1 MSGSELDDERLAGS
15 GQVKGSSKRKRQL
28 GSDSDDDVSLDEESD
43 FEPEEYGAA
52 AAKPRKKKPAGRKP
66 LAAAANDGDND
77 DLVEDEEDA
86 ARLAKMSE
94 FDREMLL
101 AERAEQRQQK
111 IQRDQILAAE
121 AAAEQAK
128 AKGAQRRSGRE
139 VREETAKKSAIEEL
153 KAARQR
159 KAQGRKAHD
168 AEDIDAAGADSD
180 QDDGEQRR
188 EGAYYSE
195 EDSEEDGEERG
206 IGGTRWAARDRTEE
220 DEEADEEADFEE
232 LKSIQV
238 RRHKLEE
245 WISKPHFETTLP
257 GCMVRVVAGEKKTPD
272 NVPVMLNARP
282 EQRYMVVQ
290 VVGVE
295 EVAPGFH
302 KFLEGGQGWK
312 SPYPFGPD
320 GIKTSKWLRVLRGK
334 SERLWP
340 LAQVSNSGFSEDE
353 FASWHRACESVA
365 AGGGHKRQITR
376 GEVAEVHQRL
386 IDADRY
392 VYTAEDVARMLEE
405 KRLKGQGTRNVAIEM
420 ARLER
425 QRDAAVERN
434 DEERLLEVQQEITAL
449 EATAAVAL
457 AVKQGASAS
466 MAQLNKKNA
475 EKNFKSAFKS
485 GKDGA
490 AGGGAAA
497 GTLDPFSRRATRTK
511 NYWNTK
517 GQRGEEQGGGDG
529 AAVLTEAELAD
540 LAVAEAAAAAVAAA
554 KAEAAEIT
562 LVDLSGLDLSLLDLP
577 PKVAPIAR
585 KLLGSH
591 SSSAVAAS
599 RPGSGGGG
607 ATLSLADYK
616 RRYNIA

>member
-232 LKSIQV
+232 LKSIQ
-238 RRHKLEE
+238 
-245 WISKPHFETTLP
+245 
-257 GCMVRVVAGEKKTPD
+257 
-272 NVPVMLNARP
+272 
-282 EQRYMVVQ
+282 RYMVVQ

-434 DEERLLEVQQEITAL
+434 DEERLLEVQQEIAAL

-540 LAVAEAAAAAVAAA
+540 LAVAEAASAAVAAA

>member
-1 MSGSELDDERLAGS
+1 M
-15 GQVKGSSKRKRQL
+15 
-28 GSDSDDDVSLDEESD
+28 
-43 FEPEEYGAA
+43 
-52 AAKPRKKKPAGRKP
+52 
-66 LAAAANDGDND
+66 
-77 DLVEDEEDA
+77 VEDEEDA

-111 IQRDQILAAE
+111 LQRDQILAAE
-121 AAAEQAK
+121 AAAEKAK

-159 KAQGRKAHD
+159 KAQGKKAHD
-168 AEDIDAAGADSD
+168 EEDIDAAGGDDDDDNQRGGRDYYSDDDSD
-180 QDDGEQRR
+180 
-188 EGAYYSE
+188 E
-195 EDSEEDGEERG
+195 EEGEERG
-206 IGGTRWAARDRTEE
+206 GPGGTRWAARDRTEE

-245 WISKPHFETTLP
+245 WIAKPHFETTLP
-257 GCMVRVVAGEKKTPD
+257 GCMVRVVAGEKKAPD
-272 NVPVMLNARP
+272 NAPVMLNSRP

-295 EVAPGFH
+295 EVAPGYH
-302 KFLEGGQGWK
+302 KYLEGGQGWK

-320 GIKTSKWLRVLRGK
+320 GIKTSKWLRVKRGK

-340 LAQVSNSGFSEDE
+340 LAQVSNSGFTEEE
-353 FASWHRACESVA
+353 FASWHRACETLAGSSV
-365 AGGGHKRQITR
+365 RQITR
-376 GEVAEVHQRL
+376 GEVAEIHKRL
-386 IDADRY
+386 IDADQY

-405 KRLKGQGTRNVAIEM
+405 KRLKGQRTKNIAIEM

-425 QRDAAVERN
+425 ERDAAIERN
-434 DEERLLEVQQEITAL
+434 DEERLLEVQQEIAAL
-449 EATAAVAL
+449 EATAAAAL
-457 AVKQGASAS
+457 AAKLGASAS

-475 EKNFKSAFKS
+475 DKNFKSAFKG

-490 AGGGAAA
+490 GGGGAAA

-517 GQRGEEQGGGDG
+517 SQKGGEEGDDGG
-529 AAVLTEAELAD
+529 AAPLTEAELAD
-540 LAVAEAAAAAVAAA
+540 LAAAEAAAAAAAAA

-577 PKVAPIAR
+577 PQVAPIAR
-585 KLLGSH
+585 KLGIRSGNGGS
-591 SSSAVAAS
+591 S
-599 RPGSGGGG
+599 RVGVVQSYGGGQ
-607 ATLSLADYK
+607 TLSLADYK
-616 RRYNIA
+616 RRYNI

>member
-94 FDREMLL
+94 FDP
-101 AERAEQRQQK
+101 
-111 IQRDQILAAE
+111 AE

-320 GIKTSKWLRVLRGK
+320 GIKTSKWLRVLR
-334 SERLWP
+334 
-340 LAQVSNSGFSEDE
+340 
-353 FASWHRACESVA
+353 
-365 AGGGHKRQITR
+365 
-376 GEVAEVHQRL
+376 EVHQRL

>member
-1 MSGSELDDERLAGS
+1 MIFIHLYYFLFLNAQYNKDN
-15 GQVKGSSKRKRQL
+15 VPNSKHTFCSQ
-28 GSDSDDDVSLDEESD
+28 G
-43 FEPEEYGAA
+43 
-52 AAKPRKKKPAGRKP
+52 KPKKKKPAAGRKP
-66 LAAAANDGDND
+66 SNAADDND

-111 IQRDQILAAE
+111 LQRDQILAAE
-121 AAAEQAK
+121 VAAEQAK

-153 KAARQR
+153 KAARKR

-168 AEDIDAAGADSD
+168 DEDIDAAGGDDDDDD
-180 QDDGEQRR
+180 QDPYRTT
-188 EGAYYSE
+188 AYS
-195 EDSEEDGEERG
+195 DSEEDEEDGEHRL
-206 IGGTRWAARDRTEE
+206 GGTRWEAREPEE

-245 WISKPHFETTLP
+245 WISKPHFTTTLP
-257 GCMVRVVAGEKKTPD
+257 GCMVRVVAGEKKAPD
-272 NVPVMLNARP
+272 NAPVMLNSRP

-302 KFLEGGQGWK
+302 KYLEGGQGWK

-320 GIKTSKWLRVLRGK
+320 GVKTSSWLRVKRGK

-340 LAQVSNSGFSEDE
+340 LAQVSNSGFTEEE
-353 FASWHRACESVA
+353 FASWHRACESV
-365 AGGGHKRQITR
+365 GGVGSGFSSKQITR
-376 GEVAEVHQRL
+376 GEVAEVHKRL

-392 VYTAEDVARMLEE
+392 VYTAEDVARMLEK
-405 KRLKGQGTRNVAIEM
+405 KRMKGQGTRNVAIEM

-425 QRDAAVERN
+425 ERDAAIERN
-434 DEERLLEVQQEITAL
+434 DEERLMQVQQEIAAL
-449 EATAAVAL
+449 EATAAA
-457 AVKQGASAS
+457 AAAAKEGASAS

-475 EKNFKSAFKS
+475 EKNFKSAFSKS
-485 GKDGA
+485 GGGKDG
-490 AGGGAAA
+490 GGGGAA

-517 GQRGEEQGGGDG
+517 SQKGGEET
-529 AAVLTEAELAD
+529 APELTEAELAD
-540 LAVAEAAAAAVAAA
+540 LAAAEAAAAAAAAA

-562 LVDLSGLDLSLLDLP
+562 LVDLSGLDLSVLDLP

-585 KLLGSH
+585 KLLGSSLAVNK
-591 SSSAVAAS
+591 SSSASTINGAA
-599 RPGSGGGG
+599 
-607 ATLSLADYK
+607 LSLADYK
-616 RRYNIA
+616 RRYTSYSG

>member
-1 MSGSELDDERLAGS
+1 MYIIILSTIRRKPKKKKLAGS
-15 GQVKGSSKRKRQL
+15 KPV
-28 GSDSDDDVSLDEESD
+28 
-43 FEPEEYGAA
+43 AA
-52 AAKPRKKKPAGRKP
+52 V
-66 LAAAANDGDND
+66 ANDGDND

-128 AKGAQRRSGRE
+128 ATGAQRRSGRE

-159 KAQGRKAHD
+159 KSQGQKAHD
-168 AEDIDAAGADSD
+168 AEHIDAAGADSD
-180 QDDGEQRR
+180 EQDAFDHQRR
-188 EGAYYSE
+188 EGAYYSD
-195 EDSEEDGEERG
+195 DSEEDGEDRG
-206 IGGTRWAARDRTEE
+206 FGGTRWAARDRTEE
-220 DEEADEEADFEE
+220 DEEAEEEADFEE

-257 GCMVRVVAGEKKTPD
+257 GSMVRVVAGEKKAPG
-272 NVPVMLNARP
+272 NVSVMLNARP
-282 EQRYMVVQ
+282 EQRYMVVR

-295 EVAPGFH
+295 QVAPGYH
-302 KFLEGGQGWK
+302 KYLEGGQGWK

-320 GIKTSKWLRVLRGK
+320 GSKTSKWLRVLRGK

-340 LAQVSNSGFSEDE
+340 LAQVSNSGFTEEE
-353 FASWHRACESVA
+353 FASWHRACENVA
-365 AGGGHKRQITR
+365 AGGGQKRQITR
-376 GEVAEVHQRL
+376 GEVAEVHKRL
-386 IDADRY
+386 IDADSY

-425 QRDAAVERN
+425 ERDAAAERN
-434 DEERLLEVQQEITAL
+434 DEERVLEVQQEIAAL
-449 EATAAVAL
+449 EATAAA
-457 AVKQGASAS
+457 ADAAKKGAAAS
-466 MAQLNKKNA
+466 MAQLNKKNV
-475 EKNFKSAFKS
+475 EKNFKSSFKS
-485 GKDGA
+485 GKDG
-490 AGGGAAA
+490 GGGGGGAA

-517 GQRGEEQGGGDG
+517 GQRGEEEGDGKGDG

-540 LAVAEAAAAAVAAA
+540 LAVAEAAAAAAAAA
-554 KAEAAEIT
+554 KAKAAEIT

-585 KLLGSH
+585 KLLGST
-591 SSSAVAAS
+591 SMAATS
-599 RPGSGGGG
+599 PGVSGG
-607 ATLSLADYK
+607 ATLNLADYK

>member
-1 MSGSELDDERLAGS
+1 LFFSLIKLISYQNHISHTNTSLYSTPFR
-15 GQVKGSSKRKRQL
+15 SK
-28 GSDSDDDVSLDEESD
+28 
-43 FEPEEYGAA
+43 P
-52 AAKPRKKKPAGRKP
+52 KKKKATGSKP
-66 LAAAANDGDND
+66 VTAAANDGDND

-111 IQRDQILAAE
+111 VQRDQILAAE
-121 AAAEQAK
+121 AAAENAK

-139 VREETAKKSAIEEL
+139 VREETAKKSAMEEL

-159 KAQGRKAHD
+159 KAQGKKAHD
-168 AEDIDAAGADSD
+168 AEDIDAAAADSD
-180 QDDGEQRR
+180 QGGEDGPQRHQ
-188 EGAYYSE
+188 GAYYSD
-195 EDSEEDGEERG
+195 DSEEDGEDRG
-206 IGGTRWAARDRTEE
+206 PGGTRWAARDRTEE

-245 WISKPHFETTLP
+245 WINKPHFESTLP

-295 EVAPGFH
+295 QVVPGFH

-320 GIKTSKWLRVLRGK
+320 GIKTSKWLRVLRGT

-340 LAQVSNSGFSEDE
+340 LAQVSNSGFTEEE

-365 AGGGHKRQITR
+365 AAAGGGQKRQITR
-376 GEVAEVHQRL
+376 GEVAEVHKRL
-386 IDADRY
+386 IDADSY

-425 QRDAAVERN
+425 ERDAAVERN
-434 DEERLLEVQQEITAL
+434 DEERVLEVQQEIAAL
-449 EATAAVAL
+449 EATAAA
-457 AVKQGASAS
+457 ANAAKQGAAAS

-490 AGGGAAA
+490 GGGGAAA

-517 GQRGEEQGGGDG
+517 GQRGEAEGDGNGNG

-540 LAVAEAAAAAVAAA
+540 LAAAEAAAAAAAAA

-591 SSSAVAAS
+591 GRNSVAAVRSGS
-599 RPGSGGGG
+599 RGGGD

-616 RRYNIA
+616 RRYNTA

>member
-1 MSGSELDDERLAGS
+1 
-15 GQVKGSSKRKRQL
+15 
-28 GSDSDDDVSLDEESD
+28 
-43 FEPEEYGAA
+43 
-52 AAKPRKKKPAGRKP
+52 
-66 LAAAANDGDND
+66 
-77 DLVEDEEDA
+77 
-86 ARLAKMSE
+86 MSE

-121 AAAEQAK
+121 AAAEKAK

-159 KAQGRKAHD
+159 KAQGKKAHD
-168 AEDIDAAGADSD
+168 DEDIDNAAGGD
-180 QDDGEQRR
+180 QDDE
-188 EGAYYSE
+188 E
-195 EDSEEDGEERG
+195 EDQDARRQYSSEDEEDDSDLEDGEGGDGPRG
-206 IGGTRWAARDRTEE
+206 GLRWAARDRTEE
-220 DEEADEEADFEE
+220 DEEAEEEADFEE

-245 WISKPHFETTLP
+245 WINKPHFKTTLP
-257 GCMVRVVAGEKKTPD
+257 GCMVRVVAGEKRTPD
-272 NVPVMLNARP
+272 NAPVMLNSRP

-302 KFLEGGQGWK
+302 KYLEGGQGWK

-340 LAQVSNSGFSEDE
+340 LAQVSNSGFTEEE
-353 FASWHRACESVA
+353 FQSWHRACEQLSRNQ
-365 AGGGHKRQITR
+365 KQITR
-376 GEVAEVHQRL
+376 GEVAEVHKRL
-386 IDADRY
+386 IDADQY
-392 VYTAEDVARMLEE
+392 VYTAEDVAKLLEE
-405 KRLKGQGTRNVAIEM
+405 KRLKGQGTRNIAIEM

-434 DEERLLEVQQEITAL
+434 DEERLIEVQQEIAAL
-449 EATAAVAL
+449 EATAAAAL

-475 EKNFKSAFKS
+475 EKNFKSSFKS

-490 AGGGAAA
+490 GGGPGAA

-517 GQRGEEQGGGDG
+517 SQKGGEEADG
-529 AAVLTEAELAD
+529 NGNAPVLSEAELAD
-540 LAVAEAAAAAVAAA
+540 LAAAEAAAAAAAAA

-585 KLLGSH
+585 KLLGSTT
-591 SSSAVAAS
+591 SMNNSAGGS
-599 RPGSGGGG
+599 RGGGG
-607 ATLSLADYK
+607 GGGPILSLADYK